1 MSNPPEFTIQ
11 RSSRDAD
18 AMAVAVTGWLAT
30 QLPAGADP
38 EVSLSGAS
46 DANGMSSET
55 VLAEV
60 TWTEGDERRHGDFV
74 MRIAPSRQDLP
85 VFAEYE
91 LGHQFDLLRRVHERT
106 EVPVPEPSWLEP
118 TGEVIGSPF
127 FFMNRVEGVIP
138 PDVMPYTFGDN
149 WLFEA
154 APEQRELLQ
163 TSTIEQ
169 IAALH
174 AIEDPGEVFGFLDR
188 PGKGTAL
195 RRHLDHTRAWY
206 EYAINDVSGTKMRSA
221 LADRAFAWL
230 DAHLPPTEEAVLSW
244 GDSRIGNVIYRD
256 FKPVAV
262 LDWEMAGLG
271 PRELDLAWLA
281 FAHEVFQGI
290 AGAFELP
297 GLPDFLRPE
306 DIAATYTELTGVPV
320 GDLTWYR
327 VYAGAQWGIVFMR
340 TGMRQYHFGEIE
352 KPMSSDALMHHA
364 PVFTKLLDEVGA

>member
-1 MSNPPEFTIQ
+1 
-11 RSSRDAD
+11 
-18 AMAVAVTGWLAT
+18 MAGAVGDWLAT
-30 QLPAGADP
+30 QLPEGADP
-38 EVSLSGAS
+38 QVGLSGAS

-55 VLAEV
+55 VLAKVSWSEDGQRRN
-60 TWTEGDERRHGDFV
+60 GDYV
-74 MRIAPSRQDLP
+74 MRIAPSKDDWP
-85 VFAEYE
+85 VFPEYD
-91 LGHQFDLLRRVHERT
+91 LGAQYSVLEAVHQRT
-106 EVPVPEPSWLEP
+106 DVPVPEPRWLEP
-118 TGEVIGSPF
+118 TGTVLGSPF
-127 FFMNRVEGVIP
+127 FFMNRIDGVIP

-163 TSTIEQ
+163 TSTIRE

-174 AIEDPGEVFGFLDR
+174 SIENPSEVFGFLAR
-188 PGKGTAL
+188 EGAGTAL

-206 EYAINDVSGTKMRSA
+206 EYAINDVSGTQMRSS

-230 DAHLPPTEEAVLSW
+230 EANLPATDEAVLTW
-244 GDSRIGNVIYRD
+244 GDSRIGNCIYRD

-290 AGAFELP
+290 AGVFELP
-297 GLPDFLRPE
+297 GLPDFLRPD
-306 DIAATYTELTGVPV
+306 DIAATYADLTGVTV

-327 VYAGAQWGIVFMR
+327 VYAGVQWGIVFMR
-340 TGMRQYHFGEIE
+340 TGMRQFHFGEIE
-352 KPMSSDALMHHA
+352 KPESADALMHHS
-364 PVFTKLLDEVGA
+364 PVFTKLLDQVGA

>member
-1 MSNPPEFTIQ
+1 MTGPTEFTIQ

-18 AMAVAVTGWLAT
+18 AMAVSVTNWLAS
-30 QLPAGADP
+30 QLPDSADP
-38 EVSLSGAS
+38 AVSLSGAS

-55 VLAEV
+55 VLAKV
-60 TWTEGDERRHGDFV
+60 DWTEGGQRRQGDFV
-74 MRIAPSRQDLP
+74 MRIAPSREDLP

-91 LGHQFDLLRRVHERT
+91 LGHQYELLKRVHERT
-106 EVPVPEPSWLEP
+106 DVPVPEPTWLEP
-118 TGEVIGSPF
+118 TGDVIGSPF
-127 FFMNRVEGVIP
+127 FFMNRVDGVIP

-149 WLFEA
+149 WVFDA
-154 APEQRELLQ
+154 SPEQREVLQ
-163 TSTIEQ
+163 TSTIRE

-174 AIEDPGEVFGFLDR
+174 AIENPHQVFDFLAR
-188 PGKGTAL
+188 PGDGTAL
-195 RRHLDHTRAWY
+195 KRHLDHTRAWY
-206 EYAINDVSGTKMRSA
+206 EYAVNDASGTKMRST
-221 LADRAFAWL
+221 LVDRAFAWL
-230 DAHLPPTEEAVLSW
+230 DANLPATDEAVLSW

-256 FKPVAV
+256 FQPVAV

-306 DIAATYTELTGVPV
+306 DIAATYTDITGVAV

-327 VYAGAQWGIVFMR
+327 VYAGVQWGIVFMR
-340 TGMRQYHFGEIE
+340 TGMRQFHFGEIE
-352 KPMSSDALMHHA
+352 KPESSDALMHHS
-364 PVFTKLLDEVGA
+364 PVFEKLLSEVGA